1 MKLCGCEIGRGEK
14 RQVKIPVS
22 EGVSLKATLLC
33 GQKPGKTLVVTA
45 GVHGCE
51 YVGILALERLTES
64 LDLSRLSGQLI
75 ALPLLNPEGFFSG
88 AKQINPLDGKNLN
101 REFPGNADG
110 TITQKIAKAIERWV
124 YPEADFLL
132 DLHGGDW
139 NESMTPLVFFPCGA
153 GSKLEAETRA
163 AARML
168 SVSLRVC
175 SAAKN
180 GLYSWAAQQGIPAL
194 LLERG
199 GNGRWTP
206 EEVDADRED
215 ILRLMA
221 HLKMLE
227 ETPALVEQQEINK
240 ACYEEAP
247 GNGCWFPAV
256 QAGDTVC
263 QGALLGTWKALEG
276 QHERAVTAAFD
287 ATVLYETT
295 ALGVRM
301 NDPLIAYG
309 AVKG

>member
-1 MKLCGCEIGRGEK
+1 MKLCGFEVGRGEK
-14 RQVKIPVS
+14 HQIKIPVS
-22 EGVSLKATLLC
+22 VGVSLEATLLC

-51 YVGILALERLTES
+51 YVGILALEELVET
-64 LDLSRLSGQLI
+64 LDLSQLSGQLI

-101 REFPGNADG
+101 REFPGNSDG
-110 TITQKIAKAIERWV
+110 TITQKIAKTIEQRV

-139 NESMTPLVFFPCGA
+139 NESLTPLVFFPCGA
-153 GSKLEAETRA
+153 GSKLEDETRA
-163 AARML
+163 AAKML
-168 SVSLRVC
+168 SVPLRVC
-175 SAAKN
+175 STAKN

-221 HLKMLE
+221 HLGMLE
-227 ETPALVEQQEINK
+227 ETPALVEQQEINR

-247 GNGCWFPAV
+247 ENGCWFPTV
-256 QAGDTVC
+256 DAGDTVQ
-263 QGALLGTWKALEG
+263 QGTLLGTWKALDG
-276 QHERAVTAAFD
+276 QCEKSITAAFD

-309 AVKG
+309 AVKE